1 MRDYDKRTQK
11 ELIKEQ
17 RSYLENKAKLYMLR
31 CLVDEGRLFYF
42 LSKCDYDY
50 EIVAEFIGFDT
61 ICESEDKKDKKD
73 CRHKIRQF
81 CLNKLENLQK
91 SKLGQHKVLEHN
103 LNLLQKSLNLN
114 PVEVACVELV
124 VLREEVRAFEDF
136 IEAYEKVGYRENT
149 LMISQML
156 DCDFRDVSMA
166 IHKDSVLRKMGI
178 LDSYRN
184 RYSFEDRSF
193 LDILLSEYGDKSS
206 FVKNFVTTCDKTALS
221 KSDYAYIKEFDLLT
235 QYLKTALS
243 KRKSGVNILIYGV
256 AGTGKTELAKLLA
269 QSVNAKLHKVKT
281 TNDEEVEDG
290 IGRISSYLFAQKFL
304 EPSENIVLYDEVEDI
319 LNSDKAERRL
329 KNKAFLNEILETNA
343 VATIWI
349 TNNIY
354 SIDNAII
361 RRFDLVLEAKMPK
374 KDIKEQILLKICG
387 DKLDKKAFK
396 FALKAPNLAPAVI
409 ERACEVSLM
418 LGGDFSS
425 HFITL
430 IKNTL
435 KAQGLSDFSLFKSK
449 KKKRKKCKNIELP
462 QSYSLEFVNTNCDLK
477 AVVKGIKANKN
488 ARICLYGVS
497 GTGKSAFAKYLA
509 KELNCPC
516 IIKSVSDLE
525 SCYVGST
532 EENIAK
538 AFKEAKKQGAVL
550 VFDEV
555 DSFLRD
561 RNTAIR
567 GFEASKVNEMLTQ
580 MEKFDGIFIATTN
593 LMDMLDKAAL
603 RRFDLKLE
611 FKALNVKQRVKLFK
625 KECELLKLV
634 DKGESAKI
642 SRLEFLSAGDF
653 AAVKRQMKFAP
664 IKNANDFYERLCK
677 EVQVKDLQGLNS
689 RVGFIA

>member
-1 MRDYDKRTQK
+1 MKHYGKRTQK

-31 CLVDEGRLFYF
+31 CLVDERNTFYF
-42 LSKCDYDY
+42 ISHSDYQY
-50 EIVAEFIGFDT
+50 ESIAEFIGFNAV
-61 ICESEDKKDKKD
+61 CKSKDKQDKNKYKQD
-73 CRHKIRQF
+73 IRQF
-81 CLNKLENLQK
+81 CLNELKNLQK

-114 PVEVACVELV
+114 PIEVVFVELV
-124 VLREEVRAFEDF
+124 VLREEVIAFGNF
-136 IEAYEKVGYRENT
+136 IEAYENFGYRENT

-156 DCDFRDVSMA
+156 DCDFRDVAMA
-166 IHKDSVLRKMGI
+166 LHKDSVLRKMGI

-206 FVKNFVTTCDKTALS
+206 FVKNFVTACDKTTLS

-243 KRKSGVNILIYGV
+243 KQKSGVNILIYGV

-281 TNDEEVEDG
+281 ANDEEVEDG

-319 LNSDKAERRL
+319 LNSDKAEKRL

-361 RRFDLVLEAKMPK
+361 RRFDFVLEAKIPK
-374 KDIKEQILLKICG
+374 KSIKEQILFKICG

-409 ERACEVSLM
+409 KRACEVSLM
-418 LGGDFSS
+418 LKGDFSS
-425 HFITL
+425 HFTTL

-435 KAQGLSDFSLFKSK
+435 KAQGRSDFSLFKSK
-449 KKKRKKCKNIELP
+449 KKKSKKGKNTELP

-477 AVVKGIKANKN
+477 SVVKGIKANEN

-509 KELNCPC
+509 KELKRPC

-532 EENIAK
+532 EKNIAK
-538 AFKEAKKQGAVL
+538 AFKEAKKQKAVL

-561 RNTAIR
+561 RNTAVR

-611 FKALNVKQRVKLFK
+611 FKALNPKQRVKLFK
-625 KECELLKLV
+625 KECKLLKLV
-634 DKGESAKI
+634 DSGESAKI

-689 RVGFIA
+689 RAGFIA